1 MSYFSTVELA
11 LRVCVPDKQ
20 EGPQTSLDIKS
31 YSENNEFSTGK
42 IVAALTLTAEGSE
55 EWILAR
61 IKSFDGCLYTV
72 EDAEIEEE
80 PTIEIA
86 QKEY

>member
-1 MSYFSTVELA
+1 LNYFSTVELA
-11 LRVCVPDKQ
+11 LRICVPNNQ
-20 EGPQTSLDIKS
+20 EGLRTSLDIKS

-61 IKSFDGCLYTV
+61 IKSFDGRLYTV